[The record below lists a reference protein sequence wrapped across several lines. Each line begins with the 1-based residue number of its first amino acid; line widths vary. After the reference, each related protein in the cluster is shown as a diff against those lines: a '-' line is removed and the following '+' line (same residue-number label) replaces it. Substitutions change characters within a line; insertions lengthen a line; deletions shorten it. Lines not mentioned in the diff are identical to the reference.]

1 MRGTKG
7 LLLALALLLPIA
19 SFTARPA
26 EASASVSLSFFYD
39 SLAPYGNW
47 YASADFGY
55 VWRPAHVSIGWRPY
69 VDGRWVHSSYGW
81 TFVSY
86 DPWGW
91 GPYHYGRWYLD
102 PYYGWVWVPGYEWA
116 PAWVSFYE
124 GPGWIGWA
132 PLPPRVSLSVVVGGA
147 YRIDPRSYVFVES
160 HHFLDSHVGRRV
172 QPVSR
177 NSVLVKSARH
187 VSRFDRVGTAVVNR
201 GLSVD
206 RIEKVTRQSVRTLR
220 FEDQPDVR
228 RASKGEVRRDSVSL
242 FRPKVEN
249 RKEHPPKVT
258 SGRPARM
265 PAQDE
270 RASVSDERRGNAP
283 VAKWQPARKESA
295 SAKDRDGKST
305 GKKRPPSSKK
315 PPHLG

>member
-1 MRGTKG
+1 MRSTKAW
-7 LLLALALLLPIA
+7 LVTLALLLPVA
-19 SFTARPA
+19 TVTAPPA
-26 EASASVSLSFFYD
+26 NAGASVSLSFFYD

-47 YASADFGY
+47 YSSAEFGY

-69 VDGRWVHSSYGW
+69 VDGRWVHTDLGF
-81 TFVSY
+81 TFVSS

-102 PYYGWVWVPGYEWA
+102 PYYGWVWVPGDVWA

-132 PLPPRVSLSVVVGGA
+132 PLPPRVSLSVVVGGS
-147 YRIDPRSYVFVES
+147 YRIDPRSYCFVES
-160 HHFLDSHVGRRV
+160 RYFLDSHVGRRI

-177 NSVLVKSARH
+177 NAVLVKSARH
-187 VSRFDRVGTAVVNR
+187 VSRFDRIGSAVVNR

-206 RIEKVTRQSVRTLR
+206 RIERATNSRVRTLKLA
-220 FEDQPDVR
+220 DQPDVR
-228 RASKGEVRRDSVSL
+228 RASRPEIRKDSISL
-242 FRPKVEN
+242 YRPRVEN
-249 RKEHPPKVT
+249 RREHPPKVT

-265 PAQDE
+265 PSIDAHADRDNSRGTE
-270 RASVSDERRGNAP
+270 RMTKEQA
-283 VAKWQPARKESA
+283 ARKQP
-295 SAKDRDGKST
+295 SAKDRDGRST
-305 GKKRPPSSKK
+305 GKKRPPTSKK